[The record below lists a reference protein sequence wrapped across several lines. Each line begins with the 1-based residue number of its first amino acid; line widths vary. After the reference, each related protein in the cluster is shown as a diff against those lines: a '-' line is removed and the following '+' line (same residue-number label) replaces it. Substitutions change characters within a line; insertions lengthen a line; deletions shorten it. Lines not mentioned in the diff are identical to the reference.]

1 VGLDLDFMTIICDL
15 LDKFLQIKAIIL
27 MDKAIIQMDDI

>member
-1 VGLDLDFMTIICDL
+1 MAIICDF

-27 MDKAIIQMDDI
+27 MEKAIIQMDDIWTQEN